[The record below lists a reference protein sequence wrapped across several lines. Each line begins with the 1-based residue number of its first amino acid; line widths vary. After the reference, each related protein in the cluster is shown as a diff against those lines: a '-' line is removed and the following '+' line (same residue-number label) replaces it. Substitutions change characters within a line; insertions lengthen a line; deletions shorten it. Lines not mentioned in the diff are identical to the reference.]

1 MEKGV
6 IRDESGRGSG
16 SENRV
21 EKGVDWRRVEKRVGK
36 EIYVERGRWKRG
48 CTREMSEKENI

>member
-1 MEKGV
+1 MDLRKVEKGV

-36 EIYVERGRWKRG
+36 EIYVERG
-48 CTREMSEKENI
+48 SE